1 MGGSRP
7 GHLEGLKGGKNHEEK
22 VTTPS
27 RELWGHA
34 PGILNFGSLKQH
46 FLVNFPPTQ
55 HIEALI

>member
-34 PGILNFGSLKQH
+34 PGISHIHSTLKLSSEVLFMD
-46 FLVNFPPTQ
+46 FLTVR
-55 HIEALI
+55 I